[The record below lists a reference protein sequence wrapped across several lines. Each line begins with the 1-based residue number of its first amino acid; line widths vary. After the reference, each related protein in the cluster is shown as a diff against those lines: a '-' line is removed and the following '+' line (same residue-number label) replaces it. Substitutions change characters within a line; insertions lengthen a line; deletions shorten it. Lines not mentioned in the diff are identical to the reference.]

1 MDSSPAKQRTDGKCL
16 RVGIIGTGGIAHG
29 HARGYLAAKGAQ
41 LVALC
46 DIDGA
51 RLEAFAKQYGVDAP
65 RCYRDYRE
73 LLACPDI
80 DAVDICT
87 PNDVHVPVALAAVE
101 AGKAISC
108 EKPVSVDA
116 PTVLRLKDAVAA
128 RQLPA
133 AVCFS
138 YRYRQ
143 AAIRARELIRS
154 GALGTIRHVYVQ
166 YLQSWGNPEKKCP
179 CVWRFKEKASGSGA
193 LGDLGIHMI
202 DLVRFLTGEEYIDVI
217 ASNGTFV
224 TERRS
229 VDPATPDAM
238 ERVDVDDYSHYMTTM
253 TGGIACS
260 FEISRFAFGRGN
272 YQRVCVYGDKGA
284 LEYGLEQQD
293 SLLVCF
299 PGDEEKN
306 CRFDRVAVP
315 DTGREQQQSFVDLVL
330 DGVRNDSCASLEDG
344 YIAQLC
350 CDAVKESGRTGRR
363 VSLR

>member
-202 DLVRFLTGEEYIDVI
+202 D
-217 ASNGTFV
+217 
-224 TERRS
+224 ERNAPFFREVS
-229 VDPATPDAM
+229 LLAQ
-238 ERVDVDDYSHYMTTM
+238 
-253 TGGIACS
+253 I
-260 FEISRFAFGRGN
+260 GR
-272 YQRVCVYGDKGA
+272 A
-284 LEYGLEQQD
+284 LECSIGHCLD
-293 SLLVCF
+293 WLHIIVFGPVIIS
-299 PGDEEKN
+299 EKIQVDQ
-306 CRFDRVAVP
+306 RP
-315 DTGREQQQSFVDLVL
+315 SF
-330 DGVRNDSCASLEDG
+330 
-344 YIAQLC
+344 
-350 CDAVKESGRTGRR
+350 
-363 VSLR
+363 